1 MANEQIMF
9 DTAHERILAQLQEK
23 FPVFA
28 KVGDYGI
35 LTVKKGENRERLVVP
50 AAILHMDSFE
60 PDSEKSNPG
69 TGQRV
74 FSVRWELR
82 IMLNT
87 KDADYD
93 RKVRS
98 LAAAVAR
105 WIDGNRFGKGYEAKF
120 IRSEEDEFDERL
132 IKFRPWLIEFEQSYL
147 LGEDVWEDEG
157 TTPTEVYGS
166 WVPLVGADHEDDYEQ
181 IEEVKPITEG

>member
-1 MANEQIMF
+1 MADEQVTIEN
-9 DTAHERILAQLQEK
+9 AHERILTQLQGA

-28 KVGDYGI
+28 NVGDYGL

-50 AAILHMDSFE
+50 AAILHMESFE
-60 PDSEKSNPG
+60 PESNPG
-69 TGQRV
+69 TGQRI

-87 KDADYD
+87 KIANHD
-93 RKVRS
+93 RKLRGLSV
-98 LAAAVAR
+98 AVAR
-105 WIDGNRFGKGYEAKF
+105 WIDGNRFGKGYQARF
-120 IRSEEDEFDERL
+120 IRSEEDQFDARL
-132 IKFRPWLIEFEQSYL
+132 ITFRPWLIEFEQSYL

-157 TTPTEVYGS
+157 TPPTEVYGS